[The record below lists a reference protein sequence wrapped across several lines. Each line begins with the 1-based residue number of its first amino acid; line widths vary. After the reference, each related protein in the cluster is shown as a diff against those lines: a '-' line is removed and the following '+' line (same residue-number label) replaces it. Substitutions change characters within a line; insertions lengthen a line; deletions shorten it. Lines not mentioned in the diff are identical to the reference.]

1 MARKYGRRRDSGTL
15 TSRRRLDPG
24 TSRSLEVLQEAEQ
37 FHESP
42 QTPALFW
49 KEEFGPHPFLEPKE
63 QFVEAISQSW
73 RPKSRSENIFEED
86 IQEQLRNSYLIALSQ
101 KLKMMNEKVCEIN
114 FGRITPIETIAPT
127 LAQGPNSTSRG
138 PRQTIDQSKQGN
150 EIF

>member
-37 FHESP
+37 FHESL

-63 QFVEAISQSW
+63 QFVEATSQSW
-73 RPKSRSENIFEED
+73 RPKPRSENIFEED
-86 IQEQLRNSYLIALSQ
+86 IQEQLRNSYLIALSVRLFESLPPARKQ
-101 KLKMMNEKVCEIN
+101 YTLAPKLKHQAKAEDDE
-114 FGRITPIETIAPT
+114 
-127 LAQGPNSTSRG
+127 
-138 PRQTIDQSKQGN
+138 
-150 EIF
+150 